1 VQIHLG
7 EVAGTMNR
15 SSNTDRPLPQL
26 TTDERVMRE
35 DLDVSGYCLIENAIQ
50 SDELNYLQDRLIE
63 QAEMERKNHNHKNPA
78 NMDPVNQWVGMLLNK
93 GEEFVQLIRHRTC
106 MGLLTYLLGE
116 QFIISCV
123 DAQIQHPGAT
133 DMPLHTDQWW
143 MSPPVSVEQIRKP
156 PSDFARGK
164 NGSLDSNPSSATISN
179 IAEANVMWMVTDF
192 TEENGGTRVVPRSH
206 LSGRQPDPSIPHPV
220 ATVAITGPAGSAIA
234 FDGRLW
240 HGAAA
245 NKTSQSRFG
254 ITMAGCGPQFR
265 PIENYTRGLRPET
278 FAKLDSVLLK
288 KLGFGSWS
296 GYGHTGNPNEEVI
309 SPGEDAVGP
318 LYRDNDTTG

>member
-1 VQIHLG
+1 
-7 EVAGTMNR
+7 MNKPD
-15 SSNTDRPLPQL
+15 NTDRPLPQP
-26 TTDERVMRE
+26 TSDAQVMRE
-35 DLDVSGYCLIENAIQ
+35 DLDFFGYCLVENAIK

-63 QAEMERKNHNHKNPA
+63 QAEMERKVHNHKNPA

-93 GEEFVQLIRHRTC
+93 GEEFVQLMRHPTC
-106 MGLLTYLLGE
+106 MSLLTYLLGD

-143 MSPPVSVEQIRKP
+143 MSPPVSVEQIRKR
-156 PSDFARGK
+156 PSEFARGQ
-164 NGSLDSNPSSATISN
+164 NGSLDSETSSNMISN

-192 TEENGGTRVVPRSH
+192 TEENGGTRVVPGSH

-265 PIENYTRGLRPET
+265 PIENYTRGLRPEV
-278 FAKLDSVLLK
+278 FERLDSVLLR
-288 KLGFGSWS
+288 KLGFRSWS
-296 GYGHTGNPNEEVI
+296 GYGHTGNPDEEVI
-309 SPGEDAVGP
+309 SLGKNSLGP
-318 LYRDNDTTG
+318 LYRDKNPTS